1 MSVQRKRVTA
11 PLVVLTLLVL
21 SGCAGGGDADKG
33 PISMPSLAPVGV
45 DVATPELRRMRARAG
60 IETCVPG
67 PTNGGAGDLP
77 AVTLP
82 CLGGGPAIDLSALR
96 GPLVLNIWGSWCA
109 PCRDELPILA
119 GFYEQ
124 YGDRVPLLGIDFQDT
139 RPEDALELAEAS
151 GVKYPQL
158 FDHDGAIGRTS
169 VMPGQAVPA
178 LAFVD
183 ASGAV
188 TAWVPGEV
196 KSQRQLVDLVR
207 QHLGVD
213 L

>member
-1 MSVQRKRVTA
+1 MAAAGV
-11 PLVVLTLLVL
+11 LLTLLAL
-21 SGCAGGGDADKG
+21 SGCASGGDADIG
-33 PISMPSLAPVGV
+33 PISLPSLAPVGV
-45 DVATPELRRMRARAG
+45 DAATPELRRMRVRAG

-67 PTNGGAGDLP
+67 PANGGAGEPPAVTLP
-77 AVTLP
+77 ALTLP
-82 CLGGGPAIDLSALR
+82 CLGGGPSIDLSALR

-119 GFYEQ
+119 EFYEKH
-124 YGDRVPLLGIDFQDT
+124 GDQVALLGIDFQDT

-169 VMPGQAVPA
+169 LMPAPAVPA

-196 KSQRQLVDLVR
+196 RSERQLIDLVR